1 MATAETCELTPSHP
15 PKPASIATFKKIL
28 PEVKRQLIHLRR
40 THDVHEPQYFQAV
53 SALSDDELADF
64 SEHDLVAV
72 RAGEVAYGLIVFG
85 KVRIPAKARI
95 AGAVEQCIFVRW
107 FVGGEDD
114 DEDGQVE
121 KEVKFH
127 SIYTEEKENPEGG
140 RSYRAIV
147 SEDEVRASSLDL
159 RSDAGTDTYD
169 RTFSS
174 STSK

>member
-1 MATAETCELTPSHP
+1 MATADTCELTPPHP

-28 PEVKRQLIHLRR
+28 PEVKRQLIHLRHA
-40 THDVHEPQYFQAV
+40 HDKHEPQYFQAV
-53 SALSDDELADF
+53 SALSDDELIDF
-64 SEHDLVAV
+64 DEKNLIQV
-72 RAGEVAYGLIVFG
+72 RAGNVAYGLIVFG
-85 KVRIPAKARI
+85 KVVIPAKAKL

-114 DEDGQVE
+114 DGDGQVE

-147 SEDEVRASSLDL
+147 SKDEASIANIAL
-159 RSDAGTDTYD
+159 
-169 RTFSS
+169 
-174 STSK
+174 